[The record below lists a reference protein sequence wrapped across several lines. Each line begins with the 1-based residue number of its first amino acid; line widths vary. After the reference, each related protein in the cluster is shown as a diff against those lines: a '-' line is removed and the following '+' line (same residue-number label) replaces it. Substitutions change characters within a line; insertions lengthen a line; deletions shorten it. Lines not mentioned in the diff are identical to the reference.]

1 MSVDLDD
8 VRENRLLK
16 NTKGRKVS
24 KSIEHMSNTST
35 SVGSGSMSPDV
46 EMKSECAEPVE
57 ESKFAPA
64 KKTSPI

>member
-1 MSVDLDD
+1 MSVDHDD

-24 KSIEHMSNTST
+24 KSIEHMSTTGTSA
-35 SVGSGSMSPDV
+35 GSGNMNPDV
-46 EMKSECAEPVE
+46 EMKSDSAEPVE

-64 KKTSPI
+64 